1 MFRNSVNKSA
11 LSGAHADH
19 YFGDT
24 IVFDYD
30 KPDESFLATARA
42 FLKVA
47 RDRLGSKKLYVNTKS
62 YVRADRFSPDG
73 MFAKRVLDDM
83 NTSVEGI
90 NTIKPGTTRLF
101 VAGLRRC
108 DADRFKCL
116 DDFFKENGFEEVT
129 KITKFFKGGL
139 TCRCYTKF
147 NGEDGVSVF
156 LVGNSLSSMATY
168 HAVQCALPLLLPW
181 FFEGENKLVPDSPE
195 HKILLALYNEN
206 GYEQYLKELEAVAQA
221 AGLDI
226 EGEWMRHALTEF
238 SKMRFKAE
246 YDGACQTID
255 RLNRSIEEYSR
266 QIAECLRNIDDEKT
280 RKIGLETRM
289 ETQELDDEFMDY
301 LRLNKALSIV
311 DISGDRIT
319 VDVKTYLTNVE
330 EKTADL
336 YTKNT
341 SRGNLFHGT
350 NGVDAEDL
358 AKVYR
363 AAWVDHKIKFRV
375 IGRVVL
381 SIRNGM
387 DAVGHAEFDAA
398 DTMNRMRAPHCDMY
412 GCPGNYRAHINE
424 ALSHGDFVMAME
436 ECIGLVASLNLDD
449 SGPVSSFVNTLTNGC
464 VCIELPDGRIVDVNG
479 AIIYLNG
486 EGAEVA

>member
-1 MFRNSVNKSA
+1 MFRNSVNKTA
-11 LSGAHADH
+11 LSGTHADH
-19 YFGDT
+19 YFGDK

-42 FLKVA
+42 FLMVA
-47 RDRLGSKKLYVNTKS
+47 RDRLGDKKLYVNTKS

-73 MFAKRVLDDM
+73 TFVRRVLDDM
-83 NTSVEGI
+83 NTTIDGI

-101 VAGLRRC
+101 IAGLRRC
-108 DADRFKCL
+108 DDERFKL
-116 DDFFKENGFEEVT
+116 LEDFFKANGFEEVC
-129 KITKFFKGGL
+129 KIAKFFKGL
-139 TCRCYTKF
+139 TCHCYTKF

-168 HAVQCALPLLLPW
+168 HTVQCSLPLLLPW

-206 GYEQYLKELEAVAQA
+206 GYEQYLKELESVAQA

-226 EGEWMRHALTEF
+226 EGEWMRHALAEF

-246 YDGACQTID
+246 YDLSCQTID
-255 RLNRSIEEYSR
+255 RLRRSIEDYSR
-266 QIAECLRNIDDEKT
+266 QIADCLRTIDEEKT
-280 RKIGLETRM
+280 RKIGLEARM
-289 ETQELDDEFMDY
+289 NTQELDEEFVGY
-301 LRLNKALSIV
+301 LRLNKALSVV
-311 DISGDRIT
+311 DINGDRIT
-319 VDVKTYLTNVE
+319 VDVKTYLTNVD
-330 EKTADL
+330 EKAADL

-341 SRGNLFHGT
+341 ERGYLYHRT
-350 NGVDAEDL
+350 NGIDKNEL
-358 AKVYR
+358 SKVFR

-375 IGRVVL
+375 IGRVTL
-381 SIRNGM
+381 GIRNGM
-387 DAVGHAEFDAA
+387 DAVGHADFDPI

-412 GCPGNYRAHINE
+412 SCPGDYRAHINE

-449 SGPVSSFVNTLTNGC
+449 GSPVDSFVDTLTNGC